1 MATLL
6 RVLCQY
12 ASADYAAIARADSED
27 PSTFRLIASGV
38 YEKITPR
45 DLLLSAEEAH
55 VHCPAN
61 LMIKVALTGKVSPVQ
76 ISMTYPFSRLPTL
89 DLPRPSGSTV
99 SMGTKRQ
106 EPHYV
111 YLSRLKDGKQV
122 WVSQCKTSNLCLT
135 SRLSCCLRRISI
147 TQELDQQQL
156 GKSSHACQHSLLWSP

>member
-1 MATLL
+1 MRSSIALASEQDPQILMATLL

-61 LMIKVALTGKVSPVQ
+61 LMIKVALTGKVSPVRV
-76 ISMTYPFSRLPTL
+76 SMLIFLVDHQRWIYLDRVVRQFLWEQNAKNRIMSTYLGSRTESRCGYRNARLP
-89 DLPRPSGSTV
+89 
-99 SMGTKRQ
+99 
-106 EPHYV
+106 
-111 YLSRLKDGKQV
+111 
-122 WVSQCKTSNLCLT
+122 
-135 SRLSCCLRRISI
+135 IS
-147 TQELDQQQL
+147 
-156 GKSSHACQHSLLWSP
+156 P